1 MTYADEEFIPAEGQ
15 EESANYPTAFGIT
28 FTPRILGV
36 IIALAGLGIAT
47 YLMLNFVLPQWEQN
61 QKLQGEIT
69 TAKGQ
74 IKGKEQIK
82 KEIEQTR
89 LQLVQAKQQNQQVLN
104 LFANDKTLETLLLDL
119 NGSVKSRN
127 GTLLNF
133 LPDKEGETVV
143 NDGSLGTEVNGK
155 LKRTR
160 IDMELEGSF
169 DEVQS
174 ILRSFERLQ
183 SLLILRDFRADL
195 SEPQSLKVIGNGKEA
210 VPLIIDKNKREFIG
224 AKPSIKTK
232 FTLEALSPVTEEET
246 KKATPDAKPAT
257 KAK

>member
-15 EESANYPTAFGIT
+15 EESANYPRAFGIT

-36 IIALAGLGIAT
+36 IIALAGLGLAT
-47 YLMLNFVLPQWEQN
+47 YLMLNFVLPQWEQH
-61 QKLQGEIT
+61 QKLQGEIA

-74 IKGKEQIK
+74 IKGKEKIK
-82 KEIEQTR
+82 KEIEQTKVE
-89 LQLVQAKQQNQQVLN
+89 LDQAKQQNKQVLN

-119 NGSVKSRN
+119 NSSVKSRN

-133 LPDKEGETVV
+133 TPDKEGEVVV
-143 NDGSLGTEVNGK
+143 NDGSLGSEVNGK

-160 IDMELEGSF
+160 INLELEGSF

-183 SLLILRDFRADL
+183 SLLLVKDFRADI
-195 SEPQSLKVIGNGKEA
+195 SEPQALKVIGNGRV

-224 AKPSIKTK
+224 AKPTIETK
-232 FTLEALSPVTEEET
+232 FTLEALSPVTEEDT
-246 KKATPDAKPAT
+246 NKATTDAKPAK

>member
-15 EESANYPTAFGIT
+15 EETANYPRAFGIT

-36 IIALAGLGIAT
+36 IIALAGLGLAT
-47 YLMLNFVLPQWEQN
+47 YLLFNLVLPQWERY
-61 QKLQGEIT
+61 QKLQADID

-82 KEIEQTR
+82 KDIETAR
-89 LQLVQAKQQNQQVLN
+89 AKLEQAKQQNQQVLN
-104 LFANDKTLETLLLDL
+104 LFANEEALDTLLLDL
-119 NGSVKSRN
+119 NNSVEARK
-127 GTLLNF
+127 GTLISFKPVGDSKGKENESSLN
-133 LPDKEGETVV
+133 PQVKDKLTV
-143 NDGSLGTEVNGK
+143 N
-155 LKRTR
+155 RTAL
-160 IDMELEGSF
+160 EFEGSF

-183 SLLILRDFRADL
+183 SLLIVKDFRADI
-195 SEPQSLKVIGNGKEA
+195 SAPQALKVIGNGNV

-224 AKPSIKTK
+224 AKPTIKTT
-232 FTLEALSPVTEEET
+232 FTLEALSPVTEEDT
-246 KKATPDAKPAT
+246 NKATTDAKPAK